1 MRGRFERHITS
12 KDMEIPDFMT
22 DNISDENIDDLPIK
36 EKINDQYHHKEDRY
50 QSEERDLSIAE
61 KKAWRNRIK
70 AMTPQERAVTLSVYS
85 IEEIFNELKR
95 RIEESDRYVSAIKAA
110 IGTCEDGLD
119 D

>member
-1 MRGRFERHITS
+1 MRGRFERHMSS

-22 DNISDENIDDLPIK
+22 NNISDDNIDDLPIK
-36 EKINDQYHHKEDRY
+36 EKIKEDRY
-50 QSEERDLSIAE
+50 QSEARDLSIAE

-85 IEEIFNELKR
+85 IEEIFDELKR

>member
-22 DNISDENIDDLPIK
+22 DNISDEDIDDLPIK
-36 EKINDQYHHKEDRY
+36 ENIYHHKEDRY

-85 IEEIFNELKR
+85 IEEIFDELKR
-95 RIEESDRYVSAIKAA
+95 RIEESDRYVSAIKTA
-110 IGTCEDGLD
+110 IGTCKDELD